1 MLVGVDI
8 GGTFTDFAVLDN
20 GTLRVHKRLSSP
32 TDPSESMLAGLA
44 ELTGGDLLRL
54 RGVAHG
60 TTVATNAILERKGA
74 RAALLVTAGFR
85 DILAIGRQDRPKL
98 YALQPRIPDPIIPRE
113 HCFEIVERLDH
124 HGEILLD
131 LDMDSIDS
139 ACEAMR
145 ANNIQ
150 AAAVCLLYSFINPE
164 HERAVRWRI
173 HNLMGENFPVILS
186 SDVSPEFREYERAN
200 TTAIEAYV
208 RPIVSRYVGRLT
220 VSIPAPLRVMR
231 SDGGVMSAERVATEA
246 AQTALSGPAAGVI
259 GALHLAKLA
268 GFDNLITLDM
278 GGTST
283 DVALLPGMSPRR
295 REGAI
300 DDLPL
305 RVPMLDIET
314 LGAGGGSLAR
324 MDSGGALR
332 VGPHSAG
339 ATPGPAC
346 YGRGGT
352 LPTVTDA
359 NLVLGRIDPTRFLG
373 GRMTLDIAAAR
384 HAFEPLAAALGM
396 TVPDAAAGVL
406 AVADA
411 NIERAVR
418 RVSVARGRDP
428 RQFTL
433 GAFGGAGPLHA
444 CAVADRLGMR
454 RVWIP
459 RYPGVL
465 CAIGL
470 LLAQIEVGRSRSILI
485 PVDADGQADLRLA
498 VQSYNTLRNECA
510 TLMSREGVVPS
521 TAFLDA
527 TLDMRYQGQA
537 YELPV
542 SFTALHAPALRGGFD
557 LAHQAAYGHAFPTRP
572 VEITAVRVRM
582 CAQLPPPEFIAERQT
597 PHALGGGMFERDDLL
612 PGAVLDG
619 PAVIAQGDATTYV
632 PAGWRARVDGFR
644 NLVVEKL
651 G

>member
-1 MLVGVDI
+1 
-8 GGTFTDFAVLDN
+8 
-20 GTLRVHKRLSSP
+20 
-32 TDPSESMLAGLA
+32 
-44 ELTGGDLLRL
+44 
-54 RGVAHG
+54 
-60 TTVATNAILERKGA
+60 
-74 RAALLVTAGFR
+74 
-85 DILAIGRQDRPKL
+85 
-98 YALQPRIPDPIIPRE
+98 
-113 HCFEIVERLDH
+113 
-124 HGEILLD
+124 
-131 LDMDSIDS
+131 
-139 ACEAMR
+139 
-145 ANNIQ
+145 
-150 AAAVCLLYSFINPE
+150 
-164 HERAVRWRI
+164 
-173 HNLMGENFPVILS
+173 
-186 SDVSPEFREYERAN
+186 
-200 TTAIEAYV
+200 
-208 RPIVSRYVGRLT
+208 
-220 VSIPAPLRVMR
+220 
-231 SDGGVMSAERVATEA
+231 
-246 AQTALSGPAAGVI
+246 
-259 GALHLAKLA
+259 
-268 GFDNLITLDM
+268 
-278 GGTST
+278 
-283 DVALLPGMSPRR
+283 
-295 REGAI
+295 
-300 DDLPL
+300 
-305 RVPMLDIET
+305 
-314 LGAGGGSLAR
+314 
-324 MDSGGALR
+324 
-332 VGPHSAG
+332 
-339 ATPGPAC
+339 
-346 YGRGGT
+346 
-352 LPTVTDA
+352 
-359 NLVLGRIDPTRFLG
+359 
-373 GRMTLDIAAAR
+373 
-384 HAFEPLAAALGM
+384 
-396 TVPDAAAGVL
+396 
-406 AVADA
+406 
-411 NIERAVR
+411 
-418 RVSVARGRDP
+418 VARGRDP

-619 PAVIAQGDATTYV
+619 PAMIAQGDATTYV